1 MATAEQIALSEIIR
15 GSSALAPILHPSKI
29 VSGKQSFSHIH
40 WIALELG
47 SEDSPEAALYH
58 LTLDRYQIDGASGNI
73 HYLPGELQLVRIES
87 ALSPRGPGITVAP
100 GAISLDP
107 GRYYPG
113 LLSKARPLRELSLS
127 VEEAIADPAKF
138 EAFVLRAAEVL
149 RAH

>member
-1 MATAEQIALSEIIR
+1 MATAEQIALLKILMDSP
-15 GSSALAPILHPSKI
+15 ALAPLLRSSRM
-29 VSGKQSFSHIH
+29 VSGKQSLSHIH

-47 SEDSPEAALYH
+47 SEDSPEPTLYH
-58 LTLDRYQIDGASGNI
+58 LTLDRYQIDGDSGNI

-138 EAFVLRAAEVL
+138 EAFVLRAVEAL
-149 RAH
+149 RTH